1 MKLILISGKTFLI
14 LENHTVCLLQL
25 RRKIICIHIKFTH
38 EFYMDTTVGK
48 SYSMFTP
55 MKEERL
61 CRHIKFTHEFSMDTN
76 EVGACKP
83 IRGRLFLVLL

>member
-1 MKLILISGKTFLI
+1 
-14 LENHTVCLLQL
+14 
-25 RRKIICIHIKFTH
+25 
-38 EFYMDTTVGK
+38 MDTTVGK